1 MRLKFLPSFVKRR
14 GRITKKQEYS
24 LQKLDKYTIKSLSE
38 ISNLSENYDY
48 CKLEIGFG
56 NSEYLQREA
65 LENPS
70 TLFIGS
76 EVYLSGI
83 GTLIGAII
91 ENEMHNVRIFP
102 EDARILLDQGDEN
115 IFDEIVILCP
125 DPWPKDRHH
134 KRRLLQPEFIEMLLK
149 TLKWN
154 GSLYIST
161 DWEHYADEIRINLNH
176 PSLKKRNS
184 PRRSRVSTK
193 FENKGIKEGRKVY
206 IFDYIKT
213 KLQSN

>member
-14 GRITKKQEYS
+14 GRITKKQEHS
-24 LQKLDKYTIKSLSE
+24 LQKLDKYSIKTLSEIISLSE
-38 ISNLSENYDY
+38 DYNY
-48 CKLEIGFG
+48 CVLEIGFG

-83 GTLIGAII
+83 GTLIGAIE
-91 ENEMHNVRIFP
+91 ENKMNNVRIFP

-115 IFDEIVILCP
+115 IFDEVVILCP

-134 KRRLLQPEFIEMLLK
+134 KRRLLQSEFIEMLLK
-149 TLKWN
+149 ILKWN
-154 GSLYIST
+154 GRLYIST
-161 DWEHYADEIRINLNH
+161 DWEHYANEIKINLNH
-176 PSLKKRNS
+176 PFLKQRNS
-184 PRRSRVSTK
+184 SRESRVSTK
-193 FENKGIKEGRKVY
+193 FENRGIKEGRKVY
-206 IFDYIKT
+206 KFDYIKT
-213 KLQSN
+213 KSQSN

>member
-14 GRITKKQEYS
+14 GRITKKQAHS
-24 LQKLDKYTIKSLSE
+24 LQKLDKYSIKTLSEIISLSE
-38 ISNLSENYDY
+38 DYNY
-48 CKLEIGFG
+48 CVLEIGFG

-83 GTLIGAII
+83 GTLIGAIE
-91 ENEMHNVRIFP
+91 ENKMNNVRIFP

-115 IFDEIVILCP
+115 IFDEVVILCP

-134 KRRLLQPEFIEMLLK
+134 KRRLLQSEFIEMLLK
-149 TLKWN
+149 IMKWN
-154 GSLYIST
+154 GRLYIST
-161 DWEHYADEIRINLNH
+161 DWEHYANEIEINLNH
-176 PSLKKRNS
+176 PLLKQRNS
-184 PRRSRVSTK
+184 SRESRVSTK
-193 FENKGIKEGRKVY
+193 FENRGIKEGRKVY

-213 KLQSN
+213 KS

>member
-14 GRITKKQEYS
+14 GRITRKQEHS
-24 LQKLDKYTIKSLSE
+24 LQKLDKYSIKTLSEIISLSE
-38 ISNLSENYDY
+38 DYNY
-48 CKLEIGFG
+48 CVLEIGFG

-83 GTLIGAII
+83 GTLIGAIE
-91 ENEMHNVRIFP
+91 ENKMNNVRIFP

-115 IFDEIVILCP
+115 IFDEVVILCP

-134 KRRLLQPEFIEMLLK
+134 KRRLLQSEFIEMLLK
-149 TLKWN
+149 IMKWN
-154 GSLYIST
+154 GRLYIST
-161 DWEHYADEIRINLNH
+161 DWEHYANEIEINLNH
-176 PSLKKRNS
+176 PLLKQRNS
-184 PRRSRVSTK
+184 SRESRVSTK
-193 FENKGIKEGRKVY
+193 FENRGIKEGRKVY

-213 KLQSN
+213 KS

>member
-14 GRITKKQEYS
+14 GRITKKQAHS
-24 LQKLDKYTIKSLSE
+24 LQKLDKYSIKTLSEIISLSE
-38 ISNLSENYDY
+38 DYNY
-48 CKLEIGFG
+48 CVLEIGFG

-83 GTLIGAII
+83 GTLIGAIE
-91 ENEMHNVRIFP
+91 ENKMNNVRIFP

-115 IFDEIVILCP
+115 IFDEVVILCP

-134 KRRLLQPEFIEMLLK
+134 KRRLLQSEFIEMLLK

-154 GSLYIST
+154 GRLYIST
-161 DWEHYADEIRINLNH
+161 DWEHYADEIKANLNH

-184 PRRSRVSTK
+184 LKESRASTK
-193 FENKGIKEGRKVY
+193 FENRGIKEGRKVY

>member
-38 ISNLSENYDY
+38 ISSLSENYDY

-56 NSEYLQREA
+56 NSEYLQKEA

-83 GTLIGAII
+83 GTLIGAIV

-193 FENKGIKEGRKVY
+193 FENKGIKEGRKVH

>member
-14 GRITKKQEYS
+14 GRITKKQEHS
-24 LQKLDKYTIKSLSE
+24 LQKLDKYSIKTLSEIISLSE
-38 ISNLSENYDY
+38 DYNY
-48 CKLEIGFG
+48 CVLEIGFG

-83 GTLIGAII
+83 GTLIGAIE
-91 ENEMHNVRIFP
+91 ENKMNNVRIFP

-115 IFDEIVILCP
+115 IFDEVVILCP

-134 KRRLLQPEFIEMLLK
+134 KRRLLQSEFIEMLLK
-149 TLKWN
+149 ILKWN
-154 GSLYIST
+154 GRLYIST
-161 DWEHYADEIRINLNH
+161 DWEHYANEIKINLNH
-176 PSLKKRNS
+176 PFLKQRNS
-184 PRRSRVSTK
+184 SRESRVSTK
-193 FENKGIKEGRKVY
+193 FENRGIKEGRKVY

-213 KLQSN
+213 KSQSN

>member
-14 GRITKKQEYS
+14 GRITKKQEHS
-24 LQKLDKYTIKSLSE
+24 LRKLDNYSIKNFSE
-38 ISNLSENYDY
+38 IISLARAYE
-48 CKLEIGFG
+48 CCTLEIGFG
-56 NSEYLQREA
+56 NSEYLQRQA
-65 LENPS
+65 MENPR

-83 GTLIGAII
+83 GTLIGSI
-91 ENEMHNVRIFP
+91 EEKKLSNIRIFP
-102 EDARILLDQGDEN
+102 DDARILLDQGGKN
-115 IFDEIVILCP
+115 IFDEVAILCP

-154 GSLYIST
+154 GRLYIST
-161 DWEHYADEIRINLNH
+161 DWKHYADEIRANLNH

-184 PRRSRVSTK
+184 LRESRASTK
-193 FENKGIKEGRKVY
+193 FEDRGIKEGRKIY
-206 IFDYIKT
+206 IFDYIKI
-213 KLQSN
+213 KPQSN

>member
-14 GRITKKQEYS
+14 GRITRKQEHS
-24 LQKLDKYTIKSLSE
+24 LLKLDKYTIKSLSE
-38 ISNLSENYDY
+38 ISSLSENYDY

-56 NSEYLQREA
+56 NSEYLQKEA

-83 GTLIGAII
+83 GTLIGAIV

-206 IFDYIKT
+206 IFDYIK
-213 KLQSN
+213 N

>member
-14 GRITKKQEYS
+14 GRITRKQEHS
-24 LQKLDKYTIKSLSE
+24 LLKLDKYTIKSLSE
-38 ISNLSENYDY
+38 ISSLSENYDY

-56 NSEYLQREA
+56 NSEYLQKEA

-83 GTLIGAII
+83 GTLIGAIV

>member
-14 GRITKKQEYS
+14 GRITKKQAHS
-24 LQKLDKYTIKSLSE
+24 LQKLDKYSIKTLSEIISLSE
-38 ISNLSENYDY
+38 DYNY
-48 CKLEIGFG
+48 CVLEIGFG

-83 GTLIGAII
+83 GTLIGAIE
-91 ENEMHNVRIFP
+91 ENKMNNVRIFP

-115 IFDEIVILCP
+115 IFDEVVILCP

-134 KRRLLQPEFIEMLLK
+134 KRRLLQSEFIEMLLK
-149 TLKWN
+149 ILKWN
-154 GSLYIST
+154 GRLYIST
-161 DWEHYADEIRINLNH
+161 DWEHYANEIEINLNH
-176 PSLKKRNS
+176 PFLKQRNS
-184 PRRSRVSTK
+184 SRESRVSTK
-193 FENKGIKEGRKVY
+193 FENRGIKEGRKVY

-213 KLQSN
+213 KP

>member
-1 MRLKFLPSFVKRR
+1 MHLKFLPSFVKRK
-14 GRITKKQEYS
+14 GRITNKQEHS
-24 LQKLDKYTIKSLSE
+24 LKKLDKYSIKTLSE
-38 ISNLSENYDY
+38 IVSLSMGYECCN
-48 CKLEIGFG
+48 LEIGFG
-56 NSEYLQREA
+56 NSEYLQRQA
-65 LENPS
+65 LENPT

-83 GTLIGAII
+83 GTLIGAIEEKKI
-91 ENEMHNVRIFP
+91 SNVRIFP
-102 EDARILLDQGDEN
+102 NDARMLLDQGDEN
-115 IFDEIVILCP
+115 IFDEVVILCP

-149 TLKWN
+149 TLKLN

-161 DWEHYADEIRINLNH
+161 DWDNYADEISTNLNH

-184 PRRSRVSTK
+184 LRESRVFTK
-193 FENKGIKEGRKVY
+193 FEDRGIKEGRKVY

-213 KLQSN
+213 KLQSY

>member
-14 GRITKKQEYS
+14 GRITKKQAHS
-24 LQKLDKYTIKSLSE
+24 LQKLDKYSIKTLSEIISLSE
-38 ISNLSENYDY
+38 DYNY
-48 CKLEIGFG
+48 CVLEIGFG

-83 GTLIGAII
+83 GTLIGAIE
-91 ENEMHNVRIFP
+91 ENKMNNVRIFP
-102 EDARILLDQGDEN
+102 EDVRILLDQGDEN
-115 IFDEIVILCP
+115 IFDEVVILCP

-134 KRRLLQPEFIEMLLK
+134 KRRLLQSEFIEMLLK
-149 TLKWN
+149 ILKWN
-154 GSLYIST
+154 GRLYIST
-161 DWEHYADEIRINLNH
+161 DWEHYANEIEINLNH
-176 PSLKKRNS
+176 PLLKQRNS
-184 PRRSRVSTK
+184 SRESRVSTK
-193 FENKGIKEGRKVY
+193 FENRGIKEGRKVY

-213 KLQSN
+213 KS

>member
-14 GRITKKQEYS
+14 GRITKKQEHS
-24 LQKLDKYTIKSLSE
+24 LRKLDNYSIKNLSE
-38 ISNLSENYDY
+38 IISLSRAYEF
-48 CKLEIGFG
+48 CTLEIGFG
-56 NSEYLQREA
+56 NSEYLQRRA
-65 LENPS
+65 MENPS

-83 GTLIGAII
+83 GTLIGAI
-91 ENEMHNVRIFP
+91 EEKKLSNVRIFP
-102 EDARILLDQGDEN
+102 DDARILLDQGSES
-115 IFDEIVILCP
+115 IFDEVIILCP

-134 KRRLLQPEFIEMLLK
+134 KRRLLKPEFIDMLLK

-154 GSLYIST
+154 GRLYIST
-161 DWEHYADEIRINLNH
+161 DWQHYADEIKANLNH

-184 PRRSRVSTK
+184 LEEPRASTK
-193 FENKGIKEGRKVY
+193 FEYRGIEEGRKVY

>member
-14 GRITKKQEYS
+14 GRITKKQAHS
-24 LQKLDKYTIKSLSE
+24 LQKLDKYSIKTLSEIISLSE
-38 ISNLSENYDY
+38 DYNY
-48 CKLEIGFG
+48 CVLEIGFG

-83 GTLIGAII
+83 GTLIGAIE
-91 ENEMHNVRIFP
+91 ENKMNNVRIFP

-115 IFDEIVILCP
+115 IFDEVVILCP

-134 KRRLLQPEFIEMLLK
+134 KRRLLQSEFIEMLLK
-149 TLKWN
+149 ILKWN
-154 GSLYIST
+154 GRLYIST
-161 DWEHYADEIRINLNH
+161 DWEHYANEIEINLNH
-176 PSLKKRNS
+176 PFLKQRNS
-184 PRRSRVSTK
+184 SRESRVSTK
-193 FENKGIKEGRKVY
+193 FENRGIKEGRKVY

-213 KLQSN
+213 KS

>member
-38 ISNLSENYDY
+38 ISSLSENYDY

-83 GTLIGAII
+83 GTLIGAIV
-91 ENEMHNVRIFP
+91 ENEMHNIRIFP

-134 KRRLLQPEFIEMLLK
+134 KRRLLQPKFIEMLLK

-176 PSLKKRNS
+176 PSLKQRNS
-184 PRRSRVSTK
+184 PRESRASTK

>member
-14 GRITKKQEYS
+14 GRITRKQEHS
-24 LQKLDKYTIKSLSE
+24 LQKLDKYSIKTLSEIISLSE
-38 ISNLSENYDY
+38 DYNY
-48 CKLEIGFG
+48 CVLEIGFG

-83 GTLIGAII
+83 GTLIGAIE
-91 ENEMHNVRIFP
+91 ENKMNNVRIFP

-115 IFDEIVILCP
+115 IFDEVVILCP

-134 KRRLLQPEFIEMLLK
+134 KRRLLQSEFIEMLLK
-149 TLKWN
+149 ILKWN
-154 GSLYIST
+154 GRLYIST
-161 DWEHYADEIRINLNH
+161 DWEHYANEIEINLNH
-176 PSLKKRNS
+176 PLLKQRNS
-184 PRRSRVSTK
+184 SRESRVSTK
-193 FENKGIKEGRKVY
+193 FENRGIKEGRKVY

-213 KLQSN
+213 KS

>member
-14 GRITKKQEYS
+14 GRITRKQEHS
-24 LQKLDKYTIKSLSE
+24 LQKLDKYSIKTLSEIISLSE
-38 ISNLSENYDY
+38 DYNY
-48 CKLEIGFG
+48 CVLEIGFG

-83 GTLIGAII
+83 GTLIGAIE
-91 ENEMHNVRIFP
+91 ENKMNNVRIFP

-115 IFDEIVILCP
+115 IFDEVVILCP

-134 KRRLLQPEFIEMLLK
+134 KRRLLQSEFIEMLLK
-149 TLKWN
+149 ILKWN
-154 GSLYIST
+154 GRLYIST
-161 DWEHYADEIRINLNH
+161 DWEHYANEIEINLNH
-176 PSLKKRNS
+176 PLLKQRNS
-184 PRRSRVSTK
+184 SRESRVSTK
-193 FENKGIKEGRKVY
+193 FENRGIKEGRKVY

-213 KLQSN
+213 KP

>member
-1 MRLKFLPSFVKRR
+1 M
-14 GRITKKQEYS
+14 
-24 LQKLDKYTIKSLSE
+24 
-38 ISNLSENYDY
+38 
-48 CKLEIGFG
+48 
-56 NSEYLQREA
+56 
-65 LENPS
+65 ENPS

-83 GTLIGAII
+83 GTLIGAI
-91 ENEMHNVRIFP
+91 EEKKLSNVRIFP
-102 EDARILLDQGDEN
+102 DDARILLDQGSES
-115 IFDEIVILCP
+115 IFDEVVILCP

-154 GSLYIST
+154 GRLYIST
-161 DWEHYADEIRINLNH
+161 DWEHYADEIKVNLNH

-184 PRRSRVSTK
+184 LKESRASTK
-193 FENKGIKEGRKVY
+193 FENRGIKEGRKVY

>member
-1 MRLKFLPSFVKRR
+1 MHLKFLPSFVKRK
-14 GRITKKQEYS
+14 GRITNKQEHS
-24 LQKLDKYTIKSLSE
+24 LKKLDKYSIKTLSE
-38 ISNLSENYDY
+38 IVSLSMGYECCN
-48 CKLEIGFG
+48 LEIGFG
-56 NSEYLQREA
+56 NSEYLQRQA
-65 LENPS
+65 LENPT

-83 GTLIGAII
+83 GTLIGAIEEKKI
-91 ENEMHNVRIFP
+91 SNVRIFP
-102 EDARILLDQGDEN
+102 NDARMLLDQGDEN
-115 IFDEIVILCP
+115 IFDEVVILCP

-149 TLKWN
+149 TLKLN

-161 DWEHYADEIRINLNH
+161 DWDNYADEISTNLNH

-184 PRRSRVSTK
+184 LRESRVFTK
-193 FENKGIKEGRKVY
+193 FEDRGIKEGRKVH

-213 KLQSN
+213 KLQSY

>member
-14 GRITKKQEYS
+14 GRITKKQEHS
-24 LQKLDKYTIKSLSE
+24 LQKLDKYSIKTLSEIISLSE
-38 ISNLSENYDY
+38 DYNY
-48 CKLEIGFG
+48 CVLEIGFG

-83 GTLIGAII
+83 GTLIGAIE
-91 ENEMHNVRIFP
+91 ENKMNNVRIFP
-102 EDARILLDQGDEN
+102 EDARILLDQGDDN
-115 IFDEIVILCP
+115 IFDEVVILCP

-134 KRRLLQPEFIEMLLK
+134 KRRLLQSEFIEMLLK
-149 TLKWN
+149 ILKWN
-154 GSLYIST
+154 GRLYIST
-161 DWEHYADEIRINLNH
+161 DWEHYANEIKINLNH
-176 PSLKKRNS
+176 PFLKQRNS
-184 PRRSRVSTK
+184 SRESRVSTK
-193 FENKGIKEGRKVY
+193 FENRGIKEGRKVY

-213 KLQSN
+213 KSQSN

>member
-14 GRITKKQEYS
+14 GRITKKQEHSLRKLNNYS
-24 LQKLDKYTIKSLSE
+24 IKSLRD
-38 ISNLSENYDY
+38 IVNLSRDY
-48 CKLEIGFG
+48 ARCTLEIGFG
-56 NSEYLQREA
+56 NSEYLQRQA
-65 LENPS
+65 MENPS

-83 GTLIGAII
+83 GTLIGAI
-91 ENEMHNVRIFP
+91 EEKKLSNVRIFP
-102 EDARILLDQGDEN
+102 DDARILLDQGGKN
-115 IFDEIVILCP
+115 IFDEVAILCP

-154 GSLYIST
+154 GRLYIST
-161 DWEHYADEIRINLNH
+161 DWKHYADEIRANLNH

-184 PRRSRVSTK
+184 LRESRASTK
-193 FENKGIKEGRKVY
+193 FEDRGIKEGRKVY
-206 IFDYIKT
+206 IFDYIKI
-213 KLQSN
+213 KPQSN

>member
-38 ISNLSENYDY
+38 ISSLSENYDY

-56 NSEYLQREA
+56 NSEYLQKEA

-83 GTLIGAII
+83 GTLIGAI
-91 ENEMHNVRIFP
+91 EEKKLSNVRIFP
-102 EDARILLDQGDEN
+102 DDARILLDQGGKN
-115 IFDEIVILCP
+115 IFDEVVILCP

-154 GSLYIST
+154 GRLYIST
-161 DWEHYADEIRINLNH
+161 DWEHYADEIKENLNH
-176 PSLKKRNS
+176 PFLKKRNS
-184 PRRSRVSTK
+184 LKESRTSTK
-193 FENKGIKEGRKVY
+193 FEDRGIKEGRKVY

>member
-14 GRITKKQEYS
+14 GRITKKQEHS
-24 LQKLDKYTIKSLSE
+24 LQKLDKYSIKTLSEIISLSE
-38 ISNLSENYDY
+38 DYNY
-48 CKLEIGFG
+48 CVLEIGFG

-83 GTLIGAII
+83 GTLIGAIE
-91 ENEMHNVRIFP
+91 ENKMNNVRIFP

-115 IFDEIVILCP
+115 IFDEVVILCP

-154 GSLYIST
+154 GRLYIST
-161 DWEHYADEIRINLNH
+161 DWEHYADEIKVNLNH

-184 PRRSRVSTK
+184 LKESRASTK
-193 FENKGIKEGRKVY
+193 FEDRGIKEGRKVY

-213 KLQSN
+213 KLQSY

>member
-1 MRLKFLPSFVKRR
+1 MHLKFLPSFVKRR
-14 GRITKKQEYS
+14 GRITKKQEDS
-24 LQKLDKYTIKSLSE
+24 LHKLDNYSIKSLSD
-38 ISNLSENYDY
+38 IVSLSRDY
-48 CKLEIGFG
+48 ECCKLEIGFG
-56 NSEYLQREA
+56 NSEYLQRQA

-83 GTLIGAII
+83 GTLIGAI
-91 ENEMHNVRIFP
+91 EEKKLSNVRIFP
-102 EDARILLDQGDEN
+102 DDARILLDQGDES
-115 IFDEIVILCP
+115 IFDEVVILCP

-134 KRRLLQPEFIEMLLK
+134 KRRLLQSEFIEILLK

-154 GSLYIST
+154 GGLYIST
-161 DWEHYADEIRINLNH
+161 DWEHYADEIRAILNH

-184 PRRSRVSTK
+184 LRESRASTK
-193 FENKGIKEGRKVY
+193 FEDRGIKEGRKVY

-213 KLQSN
+213 KSQSY